1 MRKLILLGTI
11 GMSLAFGAANAF
23 AITANSPYAIWE
35 PQAVDVQMNEGR
47 ATYDENAAMIGA
59 RGPSWE
65 ESTAYSRGGK

>member
-11 GMSLAFGAANAF
+11 GMSVVFGAANAY

-47 ATYDENAAMIGA
+47 AAYDENGAMIGR
-59 RGPSWE
+59 RGPTWE
-65 ESTAYSRGGK
+65 ESTAYSRGK

>member
-11 GMSLAFGAANAF
+11 GISLALNAASAF

-35 PQAVDVQMNEGR
+35 PQAVESTMNEGR
-47 ATYDENAAMIGA
+47 AAYDENGAMIGS

-65 ESTAYSRGGK
+65 ESTAFSRGK